1 MQNNKWHYLGRWIEP
16 VLSTGL
22 WLEWRHLLKILGIDF
37 KGGIMILDAYQY
49 ILQEDV
55 DKAGKFL
62 ENKIR
67 NDFEWFDKFFNLC
80 DQKIEK
86 VLSFKNKNDLSG
98 LLKAS
103 IDALGLITI
112 LIMFDVGYQKYVN
125 KLSKEKIFN
134 YDEFLSL
141 IKPHKNTLLMQYI
154 QDLKKIDK
162 NSENDIKNIL
172 DKYGWVGKHVF
183 LGDGLTRERLK
194 EELAEISKTKNI
206 VKNQK
211 PPKGLEKIWE
221 LGCKFAF
228 YRSFIVENTN
238 SIIFEYCPTVKELG
252 KKYNLT
258 WDEILLFDYQEVI
271 NLNDKGI
278 LPKNF
283 KERVNGFGKIIE
295 NREGRIITGNQLKEY
310 LNKFIQKVDNDI
322 VEFKGTVASK
332 GGIVKGIARVVEES
346 KYISKMNKGEILVA
360 NETTPDYVVGMK
372 IAGAIITNQG
382 GITSHAAITSREM
395 GIPCIIGTKIA
406 TKVLKDGDLVEVDAE
421 RGIVKII
428 KKARP

>member
-1 MQNNKWHYLGRWIEP
+1 MGKNKWHYLGRWIES

-22 WLEWRHLLKILGIDF
+22 WLEWRHLLKDLGIDF
-37 KGGIMILDAYQY
+37 KGDIMILDAYQY

-55 DKAGKFL
+55 DKAGEFL
-62 ENKIR
+62 ENKII
-67 NDFEWFDKFFNLC
+67 NDFKWFDKFFNLC

-86 VLSFKNKNDLSG
+86 VLSFKNKKDLSG

-103 IDALGLITI
+103 IDSLGLITI
-112 LIMFDVGYQKYVN
+112 LIMFDVGYQKYVK
-125 KLSKEKIFN
+125 KLSKEKNFN

-162 NSENDIKNIL
+162 NSENDIKKIL

-183 LGDGLTRERLK
+183 LGDGLTRKRLK
-194 EELAEISKTKNI
+194 EELSEISKTKSI
-206 VKNQK
+206 TKNQK
-211 PPKGLEKIWE
+211 PPKGLKKIWE

-238 SIIFEYCPTVKELG
+238 SIIFEYCPIVKELG
-252 KKYNLT
+252 EEYGLT
-258 WDEILLFDYQEVI
+258 WEEILLFDYQEVI
-271 NLNDKGI
+271 DLNDKGI

-283 KERVNGFGKIIE
+283 KERENGFGKIIE
-295 NREGRIITGNQLKEY
+295 NGKGNIITGVKLKKY
-310 LNKFIQKVDNDI
+310 LNKFLQKVDNNI
-322 VEFKGTVASK
+322 VEFKGMVASK
-332 GGIVKGIARVVEES
+332 GGIIKGIAKVVEES
-346 KYISKMNKGEILVA
+346 KYISKMNKGDILVA

-395 GIPCIIGTKIA
+395 RIPCIISTKIA
-406 TKVLKDGDLVEVDAE
+406 TKVLKDGDLVEVDANK
-421 RGIVKII
+421 GVVKILE
-428 KKARP
+428 KK